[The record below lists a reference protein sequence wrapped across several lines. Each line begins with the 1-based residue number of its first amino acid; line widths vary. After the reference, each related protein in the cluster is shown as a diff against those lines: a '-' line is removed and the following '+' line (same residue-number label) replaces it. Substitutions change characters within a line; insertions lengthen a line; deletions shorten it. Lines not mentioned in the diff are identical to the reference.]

1 MDEGTGTIRVAPSV
15 LTTIVTHSALS
26 VPGVVGLDSQAGGGG
41 RFRPGRGATGR
52 GTRVDVQG
60 DAVFIE
66 LYVIAEAGANLLDL
80 GRQLQ
85 HEVAR
90 AVETMVGLPVFQV
103 DVYIQDVR

>member
-1 MDEGTGTIRVAPSV
+1 IRVAPSV

-26 VPGVVGLDSQAGGGG
+26 VPGVIGLDSQAGGG
-41 RFRPGRGATGR
+41 RFRPGRGTGGR
-52 GTRVDVQG
+52 GSRVDVQG